1 MNDGALSTGG
11 AGALR
16 ASGATTSTRVGQ
28 KSSGT
33 GFSMG
38 TSAQRHRGEPSGRN
52 LLRSLVRNV
61 NIITTNYCKFPE
73 FHYLL
78 VHDYY
83 IIIYKLLLQYYLIT
97 TILLHIITLL
107 LLDYYKITVTL
118 SHNYYIWI
126 SITSYY
132 YKVITI

>member
-1 MNDGALSTGG
+1 MGAAARQHAWAKQGSKTERQFSIGTGARGTANAAPVRLRAIAGGDPVNDGALSTGR

-52 LLRSLVRNV
+52 LLRSLVNKWFV
-61 NIITTNYCKFPE
+61 Y
-73 FHYLL
+73 HY
-78 VHDYY
+78 YQ
-83 IIIYKLLLQYYLIT
+83 LLQ
-97 TILLHIITLL
+97 
-107 LLDYYKITVTL
+107 
-118 SHNYYIWI
+118 I
-126 SITSYY
+126 S
-132 YKVITI
+132 

>member
-1 MNDGALSTGG
+1 MGAAARQHAWVKQGSKNECQFSIGAGARGTANAAPVRLRVIAGGDPVNDGALSTGG

-52 LLRSLVRNV
+52 LLRSLVSK
-61 NIITTNYCKFPE
+61 CKY
-73 FHYLL
+73 HY
-78 VHDYY
+78 YQ
-83 IIIYKLLLQYYLIT
+83 LLQ
-97 TILLHIITLL
+97 
-107 LLDYYKITVTL
+107 
-118 SHNYYIWI
+118 I
-126 SITSYY
+126 S
-132 YKVITI
+132 